1 VVVLCQMVIGA
12 EWSMVHC
19 LGVRRH
25 VRSGRSTQAHIVH
38 WRDVLGVIDLLDGGL
53 SMEKY

>member
-1 VVVLCQMVIGA
+1 MVVLCQMVIGA